1 MELFIVNFFCAQHHN
16 PHFTLSYCILN
27 DANMTGVFSRIEHK
41 NVNMLCC
48 NSFSSDVLEKK
59 RGGSNSCYTIFQLQF
74 LLLFQTFRFINF
86 TSVHVIHLIQT
97 FLP

>member
-59 RGGSNSCYTIFQLQF
+59 RGNQTRVTQFSSCSFF
-74 LLLFQTFRFINF
+74 FCSKLLDLLILRLFMLSI
-86 TSVHVIHLIQT
+86 
-97 FLP
+97 